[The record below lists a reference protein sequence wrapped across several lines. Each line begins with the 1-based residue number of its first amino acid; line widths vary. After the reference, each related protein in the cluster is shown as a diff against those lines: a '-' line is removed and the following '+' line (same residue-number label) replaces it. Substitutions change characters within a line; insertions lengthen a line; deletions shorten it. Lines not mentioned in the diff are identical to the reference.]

1 MKKLLT
7 VSCIAMMLLLCLSI
21 FAACGNQTEVTES
34 KVTKVEL
41 NKKGTEI
48 AIEAVLTEADLETFR
63 ASDIYNQKLY
73 LIALEPGDTAAAAAG
88 KQPLAE
94 VSMSTSPKFTVDLYA
109 DGNLQAHSRLHCS
122 FGVAVYNKTLAS
134 YVLLTSPAY
143 VSNVSVLAENQDEF
157 PSSASIKGLHSTISS
172 DAAYLGVSHTV
183 IELDPSVL
191 ILDGYTDNAHAYV
204 YDGQTYYLSRS
215 ALDALDKQ
223 VTEATAQGSIVY
235 FRLRMHTAPERAN
248 ALVSC
253 LYADGAATKGDRTWA
268 IWMDDDKS
276 ASLMAGFLDF
286 IAARYTDPAGT
297 YGLCGAFIIGR
308 SVNESNNNNNAGAV
322 EFGEYVSRYSAL
334 VRLAHSTLK
343 SHYANGRVYISV
355 SNNLSNTDALGTQVD
370 WTTNYFL
377 DQFNVEA
384 LKGGDF
390 DWNVAISAYH
400 YKSSD
405 PMWSDEH
412 ANALT
417 LSPAHVSDFMWIA
430 QSNHFYAGAQRHT
443 IISDFEV
450 APGTDANTQAASYAY
465 AYYKVL
471 EHGGVDALIYS
482 AHTDAQSLIS
492 GSGLWAT
499 DSKGNLTERRAI
511 YNVFMTI
518 DTKDTTQLGAIGI
531 SSLIPGWS
539 SLYDAQASKA
549 ATRRFVTGSDM
560 TEKPSNK
567 HQLLFHFT
575 DGTADGFTA
584 DDSVAYLELTKD
596 ATLGWPVLGVHTNRT
611 HPTTYT
617 GISNTTLQGSD
628 LKGAKAFALTMC
640 AAVDTESPVSVKL
653 RLYKHGDKTLSS
665 GNGSI
670 VYEDVTEITAGTW
683 QTVYFDVSEFASLV
697 EGDDP
702 ITVSVQI
709 MATNIAENGACT
721 LLLDRVE
728 MYGKFGMQAYEWLII
743 VVSILAVLGLI
754 GGLLYLLYSKYGAP
768 TVIANVC
775 WNLSKGKI
783 KLRRY
788 KKAKR

>member
-1 MKKLLT
+1 
-7 VSCIAMMLLLCLSI
+7 
-21 FAACGNQTEVTES
+21 
-34 KVTKVEL
+34 
-41 NKKGTEI
+41 
-48 AIEAVLTEADLETFR
+48 
-63 ASDIYNQKLY
+63 
-73 LIALEPGDTAAAAAG
+73 
-88 KQPLAE
+88 
-94 VSMSTSPKFTVDLYA
+94 
-109 DGNLQAHSRLHCS
+109 
-122 FGVAVYNKTLAS
+122 
-134 YVLLTSPAY
+134 
-143 VSNVSVLAENQDEF
+143 
-157 PSSASIKGLHSTISS
+157 
-172 DAAYLGVSHTV
+172 
-183 IELDPSVL
+183 
-191 ILDGYTDNAHAYV
+191 
-204 YDGQTYYLSRS
+204 
-215 ALDALDKQ
+215 
-223 VTEATAQGSIVY
+223 
-235 FRLRMHTAPERAN
+235 
-248 ALVSC
+248 
-253 LYADGAATKGDRTWA
+253 
-268 IWMDDDKS
+268 
-276 ASLMAGFLDF
+276 MAGFLDF

-575 DGTADGFTA
+575 DGTTDGFTA
-584 DDSVAYLELTKD
+584 DDSVTYLELTKD

-709 MATNIAENGACT
+709 MATDIAENGACT